1 MYSESRDSHNSLIEE
16 ATQIS
21 SIKVCWVLYKSI
33 LLNNMCI
40 GLFQSSLDI
49 SYLFIKYLIFSPIMM
64 VQLYNEYLTICVYT
78 TDFDCVLRS
87 I

>member
-1 MYSESRDSHNSLIEE
+1 MYSELRDSHNSLIEV

-33 LLNNMCI
+33 LLYNMFI

-49 SYLFIKYLIFSPIMM
+49 SGGRIM
-64 VQLYNEYLTICVYT
+64 VDVFFKTKV
-78 TDFDCVLRS
+78 D
-87 I
+87 